1 MTNIFEK
8 INTISQASYAG
19 PSSELQ
25 LETYILRGRNGMATG
40 ETSAAY
46 SDHVMMKDY
55 PRIVVRRAWGFG
67 CSDVYLSR

>member
-25 LETYILRGRNGMATG
+25 LETYILRGQDGMAKG
-40 ETSAAY
+40 ETAASY

-55 PRIVVRRAWGFG
+55 LRIVELGGLVARTF
-67 CSDVYLSR
+67 V

>member
-1 MTNIFEK
+1 MIKIFEK

-19 PSSELQ
+19 PSSELR
-25 LETYILRGRNGMATG
+25 LETYNLRGQDGMTTG
-40 ETSAAY
+40 ETLASY

-67 CSDVYLSR
+67 CSDVDLSR